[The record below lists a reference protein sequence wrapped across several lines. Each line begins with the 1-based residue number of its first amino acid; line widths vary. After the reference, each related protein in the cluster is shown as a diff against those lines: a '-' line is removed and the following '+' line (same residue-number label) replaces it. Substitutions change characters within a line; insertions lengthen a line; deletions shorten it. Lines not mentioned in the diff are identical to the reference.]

1 MKNLSTIGWSV
12 LTPCALALGVVF
24 AAAAAERTTFAF
36 TLPRDAITSAGV
48 YDSQG
53 RLLRTLWRANK
64 LPAGVHLSDWDGT
77 DDAGKSYAG
86 REIVL
91 KVIHHRVNP
100 VWEGVIGNSSASL
113 GDSKVHRAFHPP
125 SSLLPIAGKM
135 YYAVGY
141 NEWQPGIHGFSLS
154 APQADT
160 RPIAATDD
168 AFVSH
173 SMLTSDGTRL
183 YWANTGGVSR
193 TSFVGAF
200 HLATAQR
207 YLAEGQYAW
216 NAALGVHARK
226 VHLPEFLAQQLELL
240 PRTVLQ
246 ERDQPAHRHR
256 RHPHRHRG
264 SAQWPHPGSRP
275 WNQEPHSPLRQDDG

>member
-36 TLPRDAITSAGV
+36 TLPRDATTSAGV

-125 SSLLPIAGKM
+125 SSLLPIAG
-135 YYAVGY
+135 
-141 NEWQPGIHGFSLS
+141 
-154 APQADT
+154 
-160 RPIAATDD
+160 
-168 AFVSH
+168 
-173 SMLTSDGTRL
+173 
-183 YWANTGGVSR
+183 
-193 TSFVGAF
+193 
-200 HLATAQR
+200 
-207 YLAEGQYAW
+207 
-216 NAALGVHARK
+216 
-226 VHLPEFLAQQLELL
+226 
-240 PRTVLQ
+240 
-246 ERDQPAHRHR
+246 
-256 RHPHRHRG
+256 
-264 SAQWPHPGSRP
+264 
-275 WNQEPHSPLRQDDG
+275 